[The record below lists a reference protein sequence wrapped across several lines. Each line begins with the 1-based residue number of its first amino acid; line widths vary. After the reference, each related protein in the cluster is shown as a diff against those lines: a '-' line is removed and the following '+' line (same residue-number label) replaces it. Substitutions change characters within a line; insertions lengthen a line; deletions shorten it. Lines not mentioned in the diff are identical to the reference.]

1 MVFPFNHQKEISI
14 KAIPSIYLFF
24 FFKASR
30 SVKKVAPIIHYG
42 GPALFSRESREG
54 DVRKHEDKNKPY
66 TFPLFSPFET
76 RNELC
81 CFLCFCCIRDSL
93 HPIQV
98 KEERKKKLKLNKV
111 DMKGGNKR
119 WRKRR
124 ATARGI
130 YSSNITPLMFPD
142 ME

>member
-1 MVFPFNHQKEISI
+1 MKIKTNHT
-14 KAIPSIYLFF
+14 LF
-24 FFKASR
+24 
-30 SVKKVAPIIHYG
+30 
-42 GPALFSRESREG
+42 LFSLLLRLEMNC
-54 DVRKHEDKNKPY
+54 VA
-66 TFPLFSPFET
+66 FSVFAASEILSTPFK
-76 RNELC
+76 
-81 CFLCFCCIRDSL
+81 SKK
-93 HPIQV
+93 
-98 KEERKKKLKLNKV
+98 KEKKKLKLNKV